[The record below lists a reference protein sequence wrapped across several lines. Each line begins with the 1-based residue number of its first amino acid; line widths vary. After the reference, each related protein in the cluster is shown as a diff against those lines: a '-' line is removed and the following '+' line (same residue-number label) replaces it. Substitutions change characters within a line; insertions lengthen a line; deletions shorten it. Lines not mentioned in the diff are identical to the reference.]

1 MVLAVDAAE
10 TTEVMHMDTKV
21 KTQIEELHSLS
32 TKRLQERFQ
41 ELFGYDTRSNHRQYL
56 FRRIAWQLQALAEG
70 DLCERARK
78 RALEIANDADLRIRA
93 PKSFL
98 DAAPER
104 ESRVRISPSD
114 DDRLPPPGS
123 LLTRQHH
130 GETIVVKVLDEGF
143 EHGGEVYRSLSAVAR
158 KVTGTNG
165 NGYEFFKVK
174 RLRRRARG

>member
-10 TTEVMHMDTKV
+10 TTEVMHMDANV

-32 TKRLQERFQ
+32 TKQLQERFE

-56 FRRIAWQLQALAEG
+56 FRRIAWRLQALAEG
-70 DLCERARK
+70 DLSERARK

-104 ESRVRISPSD
+104 EAQARITPSD
-114 DDRLPPPGS
+114 DSRLPLAGT
-123 LLTRQHH
+123 LLTRNYQ

-143 EHGGEVYRSLSAVAR
+143 EHGGEVFGSLSAVAR
-158 KVTGTNG
+158 KVTGTNW
-165 NGYEFFKVK
+165 NGYAFFGLK
-174 RLRRRARG
+174 RSGRRSRG